1 MKKILIFGL
10 PGAGKT
16 TLAENLVSILN
27 AKWINADEIRRKA
40 NDWDFSDEGRRRQA
54 KRMFDLAEKIKSDGH
69 YVIADFVCPTPK
81 DREIFN
87 ADYKIW
93 IDTIEKGRFEDTNK
107 IFVKPIKYD
116 FKVTSKKAK
125 FWAPKIAEDFKS
137 KFKI

>member
-1 MKKILIFGL
+1 MKKILIFGW

-54 KRMFDLAEKIKSDGH
+54 KRMSDLAEKIKNEGF
-69 YVIADFVCPTPK
+69 YVVADFVCPTPK

-93 IDTIEKGRFEDTNK
+93 IDTIDKGRFEDTNK
-107 IFVKPIKYD
+107 IFVKPTKYD
-116 FKVTSKKAK
+116 FKVTSKNAQS
-125 FWAPKIAEDFKS
+125 WAPKIAADFKL
-137 KFKI
+137 KFKS